1 MHSHSTV
8 SPEKEEQET
17 KSHQYVARPPV
28 ASKVKPVVKLQAGEA
43 MKAVIEAIS
52 SKVPVRF
59 IGILAVMYS
68 TCASLE
74 V

>member
-43 MKAVIEAIS
+43 MKAAIEAIS

-59 IGILAVMYS
+59 IGILSVMYF